1 MVAHNLTWSV
11 SRAPRNSHC
20 NRHNSQRI
28 HFFARFYILDVDI
41 NQVVFFSIDFWSKK
55 MTSGLPPSIS
65 QRVCR
70 WLLRVFHSSTTRR
83 SSCRITGNAPP
94 PSSLTEFRPPGFC
107 TLVSSTFSLEKSSTS
122 CEIIMIMLSNW
133 KIVEGSPQL
142 YCHSSITTQP
152 SSNPL
157 KLQHYIEVMRSNDTG
172 VLDRWIDL

>member
-1 MVAHNLTWSV
+1 MVAHNLTWSL

-28 HFFARFYILDVDI
+28 HFSARFYILDVDI

-83 SSCRITGNAPP
+83 SSCRITGKKQNLKHFLIRQSSLWKPASRKSLNRLMDHPP
-94 PSSLTEFRPPGFC
+94 PPNLDHQASVRWFPQLFPSRKVALPA
-107 TLVSSTFSLEKSSTS
+107 KSSWS
-122 CEIIMIMLSNW
+122 CYRKYCWRLPT
-133 KIVEGSPQL
+133 IVFPFIG
-142 YCHSSITTQP
+142 HNAT
-152 SSNPL
+152 
-157 KLQHYIEVMRSNDTG
+157 V
-172 VLDRWIDL
+172 